1 MGKVYAAFGLV
12 LMLVSSAQAI
22 HLGDGDL
29 PYSQSVDHPLDQPVN
44 DKYNGKAFFMNLGPT
59 GIRARIDPDAPRQFK
74 VMYVFQDQRSP
85 ARGLIEIGDMIVG
98 ANGRQFASDHGFHRK
113 HAGARG
119 WQGPPFELAQ
129 AIEDSQGRDGKLS
142 LIVWPGGEQSRQKHV
157 VLQLEPVGRFS
168 PTYPWNCPRSDK
180 LRQRLCDFL
189 IHHGIKGRHHYQIQ
203 QLLALWAAGDQRAMP
218 LIQSKAREL
227 MNARYEPQ
235 STGMVTWGWGYTGI
249 FLGEYYNMTRDAGV
263 VSAAQQLVEC
273 YRLGIDWRS
282 GGCSH
287 RPFIY
292 IQRRIADGGPKGY
305 GAMAGPGGLSMLAQS
320 TFKANGLPYDQATY
334 ERQHQAFL
342 ATAGGNS
349 RASIAYGFKPWT
361 HAVIEVT
368 DPNKGLSGKGVGYQC
383 PTGMNNIGTYK
394 ILWPTQ
400 ADPRWTPTDWV
411 ANEAATNLLFQT
423 GGNHRLVVR
432 RMVQPEPTGPY
443 RTDPDGGGHVAP
455 MGMGAAAHFVGN
467 PDNRTWQFL
476 GAHLAS
482 GCALSPKMI
491 FDGHADATMHGF
503 FSVIGAAWAQPD
515 HQRAYL
521 DYVKT
526 LLILCEPHDG
536 QGLVEQPFGCQRNST
551 CSIARDRTAYTHVAI
566 LLLSLPRKQ
575 LLITGAQSTLG
586 PRPVRTTSTASAPTN
601 APAAAPPPTGPM
613 ADLAEDG
620 FVVKHCTREAEQL
633 SAGRQPLSAILRI
646 LDAFAEAG
654 DDKAKEAADF
664 AKRLRQWIDNKNKEL
679 IEASHK
685 SPVQSL
691 VELSQHRNL
700 VQGLDAENELLDRMR
715 QIKAMVGS
723 SQLATAYRSLDGIER
738 AFARHGN
745 AESATRA
752 KQRVAQRVEAVLKMN
767 GLDNALKNEAEE
779 LLKQLNAS

>member
-1 MGKVYAAFGLV
+1 MGKVFLALGLA
-12 LMLVSSAQAI
+12 LALATSAQAI
-22 HLGDGDL
+22 HRGEGDL
-29 PYSQSVDHPLDQPVN
+29 PYSQPVTHPLDKPVN
-44 DKYNGKAFFMNLGPT
+44 DKYGGKAFFMNLGPT
-59 GIRARIDPDAPRQFK
+59 GIRARIDPEAPRQFK
-74 VMYVFQDQRSP
+74 VTFVFQDAKSP

-98 ANGRQFASDHGFHRK
+98 ANGRQFQSDHGFHRK
-113 HAGARG
+113 QAGSRG

-142 LIVWPGGEQSRQKHV
+142 LMVWPGGKQGAQKNV
-157 VLQLEPVGRFS
+157 VVQLEPVGRFS

-180 LRQRLCDFL
+180 LRQRLCSFL
-189 IHHGIKGRHHYQIQ
+189 IDNGIKGRHHYQIQ

-227 MNARYEPQ
+227 MNQRYEPE
-235 STGMVTWGWGYTGI
+235 STGMITWGWGYTGI
-249 FLGEYYNMTRDAGV
+249 FLGEYYNMTRDRGV
-263 VSAAQQLVEC
+263 LSAVQQLVEC

-320 TFKANGLPYDQATY
+320 TFKANSLPYDEATY

-368 DPNKGLSGKGVGYQC
+368 DPKKGLSGKGVGYQC
-383 PTGMNNIGTYK
+383 PTGMNNIGTYT
-394 ILWPTQ
+394 ISWPTK

-411 ANEAATNLLFQT
+411 ANEAATNMVFEA
-423 GGNHRLVVR
+423 GGKSRLVVR
-432 RMVQPEPTGPY
+432 RMLLPEPTGPY

-467 PDNRTWQFL
+467 DDNRTWQFL

-503 FSVIGAAWAQPD
+503 FSVIGAAWAQPEQ
-515 HQRAYL
+515 QRAYL

-526 LLILCEPHDG
+526 LLILSEPHDG
-536 QGLVEQPFGCQRNST
+536 QGLVEQPFGCQRNAT

-575 LLITGAQSTLG
+575 LLITGAQSKIG
-586 PRPVRTTSTASAPTN
+586 PRPVRTTSSGSGRTGGTT
-601 APAAAPPPTGPM
+601 AAPPPSGPM

-620 FVVKHCTREAEQL
+620 FEVTHCKREAEL
-633 SAGRQPLSAILRI
+633 LNAGRQPLSSVLRT
-646 LDAFAEAG
+646 LDAFTEAG
-654 DDKAKEAADF
+654 DDKGKEAAEF
-664 AKRLRQWIDNKNKEL
+664 AKRLRKWIDNENKEL
-679 IEASHK
+679 LAASKK
-685 SPVQSL
+685 SPVKSL
-691 VELSQHRNL
+691 IDISQHRAL
-700 VQGLDAENELLDRMR
+700 VQGLDAEKELLDRMR
-715 QIKAMVGS
+715 QIKAMVGA
-723 SQLATAYRSLDGIER
+723 SQLSTAYRSLDGIER

-745 AESATRA
+745 ADTATRA
-752 KQRVAQRVEAVLKMN
+752 KQRVAQRVEAVLNLK
-767 GLDNALKNEAEE
+767 GLDDALKAEAEA
-779 LLKQLNAS
+779 LLEQLNAS